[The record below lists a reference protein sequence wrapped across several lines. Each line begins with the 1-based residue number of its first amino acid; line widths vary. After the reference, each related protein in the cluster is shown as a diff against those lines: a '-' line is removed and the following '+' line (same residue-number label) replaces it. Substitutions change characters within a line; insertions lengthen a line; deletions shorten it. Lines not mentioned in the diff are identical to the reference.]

1 MNSDAQGVAIVAAIA
16 FLGYAGCGA
25 ARWAGSIATRPVYRR
40 VRAHI
45 TDQMA
50 EFSGQVREPTKK
62 KRARVEEILVWEEE
76 VSSDEHKQKGFTF
89 ATTAGCLGA
98 GLLAASGYLSYQ
110 MNLRR
115 HIKAELARKPATT
128 PTAGSP
134 SMTLDLPAAEV
145 ERERLRILAS
155 SQTHMRKLARSLV
168 LSAVLSTGTFA
179 VACGLVAWAWDLKS
193 VRWQQHSSGRQLRC
207 ATATR
212 CCKQRAPRR

>member
-1 MNSDAQGVAIVAAIA
+1 MRPLEFGLSWTDSDERCVRHEQRCTRRRDCGSHCFSEIRAVWCRPLGWINCDTTDITAASA
-16 FLGYAGCGA
+16 PTSSLTA
-25 ARWAGSIATRPVYRR
+25 
-40 VRAHI
+40 
-45 TDQMA
+45 MA
-50 EFSGQVREPTKK
+50 EFTGQVKEPTKK
-62 KRARVEEILVWEEE
+62 KRARVEEILVWEED

-89 ATTAGCLGA
+89 ATAAGCLGA

-128 PTAGSP
+128 PAGSP
-134 SMTLDLPAAEV
+134 SLTLDLPAAEV
-145 ERERLRILAS
+145 ERERLRILAT

-193 VRWQQHSSGRQLRC
+193 VR
-207 ATATR
+207 
-212 CCKQRAPRR
+212 